1 MRWLALWL
9 LLTLIQVAG
18 WAAVRLIFGQPLAL
32 SSETLAHFAL
42 LPPAQIL
49 ALAVLR
55 LFRHP
60 RSGPPPARP

>member
-9 LLTLIQVAG
+9 LLTLVQVAG
-18 WAAVRLIFGQPLAL
+18 WAAVRLAFREPLSVTA
-32 SSETLAHFAL
+32 ETLAHFAL

-55 LFRHP
+55 LFRAAP
-60 RSGPPPARP
+60 ERSGPA